1 MSIKKEPNKWTPS
14 FLKHSGSIKQ
24 DTLASAQ
31 VHAHTLTHPRTHLL
45 SSRAWTIAH
54 RREGCEERCGILL
67 GLIYQR
73 LGEVLSGHSSAADAG
88 PGLGPLGD
96 RQTPPRSWCSGKKVH
111 RTQTLKHTF
120 TRTPLSLSHSCLSLP
135 HQGKAGACQGYATPG
150 CQLQLLSFARVCFFS
165 FFVVFFFFP
174 DFLFLASVA
183 LLRVHVHAVSPP
195 PPPPLQWQG
204 HPIAPDGPP
213 ASPTY
218 PTLPSWEVDL
228 VTALKKQMASQPPD
242 NSAQTHSGRS
252 GKFSGQSGA
261 LLQLSRI

>member
-165 FFVVFFFFP
+165 FFVVFFFFLTFSFWHLSP
-174 DFLFLASVA
+174 CSVCMSM
-183 LLRVHVHAVSPP
+183 LCPP
-195 PPPPLQWQG
+195 PTPTPSMTRASHSARWTSRLANLPYTPFMRSWSCHCFEKTNGISATWQLCTNTFWSFG
-204 HPIAPDGPP
+204 
-213 ASPTY
+213 
-218 PTLPSWEVDL
+218 
-228 VTALKKQMASQPPD
+228 
-242 NSAQTHSGRS
+242 
-252 GKFSGQSGA
+252 
-261 LLQLSRI
+261 

>member
-96 RQTPPRSWCSGKKVH
+96 RQTPPRSWCSGKKSPPH
-111 RTQTLKHTF
+111 TNTQTHIHTYSPFAF
-120 TRTPLSLSHSCLSLP
+120 T
-135 HQGKAGACQGYATPG
+135 
-150 CQLQLLSFARVCFFS
+150 LLSFPSSSRKGGCLSRICHPRVPAAAPVVCACVFFS